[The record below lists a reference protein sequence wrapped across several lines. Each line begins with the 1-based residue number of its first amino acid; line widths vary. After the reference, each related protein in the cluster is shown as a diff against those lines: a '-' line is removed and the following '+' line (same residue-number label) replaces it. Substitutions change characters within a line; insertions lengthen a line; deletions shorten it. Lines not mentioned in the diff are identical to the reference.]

1 MHTAKA
7 ATRERILETALALFS
22 VQGYEATSV
31 AEIASAVGIR
41 KASLYSHF
49 ACKQDILDSLLQSI
63 MAHYETHSIFTK
75 ADWTNTAF
83 LAEMERL
90 TEDAMI
96 RTILA
101 QVRFILHDPLICRG
115 RKLLTIE
122 QFRNPRLA
130 ALQTKQNYTD
140 VMQYFSGL
148 VRFLI
153 GRGALADGD
162 PESMA
167 AELCLPLSV
176 WINLCDREPE
186 REDDVMALAERHLA
200 QFFLRNRPPE
210 PNKTA

>member
-1 MHTAKA
+1 MAKA

-101 QVRFILHDPLICRG
+101 QVRFSGGDKATGNVLPIRIPCVFE
-115 RKLLTIE
+115 RKLRQCKST
-122 QFRNPRLA
+122 RTLA
-130 ALQTKQNYTD
+130 AFVRDCEPRMLLDFRYHRF
-140 VMQYFSGL
+140 YRGL
-148 VRFLI
+148 LMVSHWF
-153 GRGALADGD
+153 A
-162 PESMA
+162 S
-167 AELCLPLSV
+167 LC
-176 WINLCDREPE
+176 IR
-186 REDDVMALAERHLA
+186 
-200 QFFLRNRPPE
+200 
-210 PNKTA
+210 T

>member
-1 MHTAKA
+1 M
-7 ATRERILETALALFS
+7 
-22 VQGYEATSV
+22 
-31 AEIASAVGIR
+31 
-41 KASLYSHF
+41 
-49 ACKQDILDSLLQSI
+49 DSLLQSI